1 MLAIVAYTLWSTATI
16 YFKALDYVSAIEVLS
31 HRVIW
36 SFLLTLIIVY
46 FFGLK
51 EKMKA
56 VIANRRLL
64 MGLLVST
71 VLIAMNWGVF
81 IWAVQNDKILSASL
95 GYYINPLVSIMLGM
109 VFLAER
115 LNLAG
120 KIAAGLCVAAV
131 IFELISF
138 GRLPWIALF
147 LAFSFGLYGLVRKK
161 LAVDSFVG
169 LVFETGFLLPFALVY
184 LWLTPNPAAT
194 FGGTSWQQDVLL
206 ILAGP
211 VTTIPLVCFAAAA
224 NRISLSAMG
233 FIQYISPSGMF
244 FLAIFIYGED
254 VTPYKLITFFI
265 IWVALSLLI
274 ANSIRHT
281 LRSRRYKKARVVAPL
296 S

>member
-46 FFGLK
+46 FFGLR

-64 MGLLVST
+64 LGLLVST

-115 LNLAG
+115 LNFAG